1 MPIYQRHMQYNKF
14 PCNYSF
20 TDLLVWREKKHL
32 FVQQNCS
39 ISRKLL
45 CFFLLTHLLMR
56 KTVTHSIAF
65 YIDKVLF
72 LRLHFLKIASKVCCR
87 LYYVTKMK
95 KIKRN
100 RGMCWVIGEKGFRMV
115 ERKSDENRKSRKLH
129 HAFFYISP
137 IDFLLCMHALHT
149 FWMTLSMNDAGQNCN
164 QVTCIVTL
172 DHCIRIV
179 NGFRFLLLVVVVVF
193 AWIVV
198 NHLLVTVWLQIIQ
211 FHKKN
216 LSVQFAKKNIY

>member
-1 MPIYQRHMQYNKF
+1 
-14 PCNYSF
+14 
-20 TDLLVWREKKHL
+20 
-32 FVQQNCS
+32 
-39 ISRKLL
+39 
-45 CFFLLTHLLMR
+45 MR

-72 LRLHFLKIASKVCCR
+72 LRLHFLKIPSK
-87 LYYVTKMK
+87 
-95 KIKRN
+95 
-100 RGMCWVIGEKGFRMV
+100 EK
-115 ERKSDENRKSRKLH
+115 EIEECAEWLLEQKSDENRKSRKLH

-198 NHLLVTVWLQIIQ
+198 NHLLATVWLRNIQ
-211 FHKKN
+211 FHELF